1 MADPTIQTFCCHS
14 ASNRSQDGDLLFEF
28 NTPAYNIVCAVSSVI
43 GVFGAIFQVINAS
56 YVCNIAIQLQSIML
70 KYLYIFSFFRA
81 ASAKRGTASRSGS
94 MGVISNYERS
104 ENYYVAGAGGF
115 AGFPWSFCQIDAL
128 DQQPNIDSLCWK

>member
-56 YVCNIAIQLQSIML
+56 YVCNIAINI
-70 KYLYIFSFFRA
+70 KIYIYI
-81 ASAKRGTASRSGS
+81 
-94 MGVISNYERS
+94 ISS
-104 ENYYVAGAGGF
+104 
-115 AGFPWSFCQIDAL
+115 SFCQERNCKPLRIDGCHFQL
-128 DQQPNIDSLCWK
+128 REVGKLLCGWRWRICWLPLEFLSDQCSGSATKH